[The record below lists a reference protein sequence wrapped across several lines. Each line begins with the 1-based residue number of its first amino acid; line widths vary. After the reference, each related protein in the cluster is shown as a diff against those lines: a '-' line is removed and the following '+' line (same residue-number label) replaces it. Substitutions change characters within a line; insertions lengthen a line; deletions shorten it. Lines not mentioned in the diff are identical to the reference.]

1 MKNEDKTAEA
11 FSGELWKATM
21 IKNILEDNNIQAFLN
36 NELLGSVAPYLADG
50 GGMANIKV
58 IVNAA
63 QLDDALKLIDEF
75 NSSEAIEE

>member
-1 MKNEDKTAEA
+1 MKNEDKTAKA

-36 NELLGSVAPYLADG
+36 NELLGSVAPYLADA

-75 NSSEAIEE
+75 NSSEPVE